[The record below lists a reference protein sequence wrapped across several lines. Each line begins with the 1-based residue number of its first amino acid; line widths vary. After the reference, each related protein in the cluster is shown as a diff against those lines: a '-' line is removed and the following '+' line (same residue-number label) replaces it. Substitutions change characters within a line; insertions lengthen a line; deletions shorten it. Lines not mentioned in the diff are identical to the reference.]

1 MYTYIFFWSV
11 QFILRKNL
19 HHISPP
25 TEFLQEMCNEK
36 YVFCFN
42 FFSSFKLFHLSGKY
56 GTHQA
61 LSSWKVYMLAHFPFP
76 NLYLYLSKYLSNF
89 ARPPHRPRGYLY
101 SYNVGS
107 FLKTNIPVHIL
118 GQYVWSLHILIPFI
132 VFSSHCAKIDMP
144 GYS

>member
-1 MYTYIFFWSV
+1 MFLWEHLTLCAFNLYSYFNDKKKKKKQRKNDLNWCTRIYIFLKCTIYTSEK
-11 QFILRKNL
+11 LASHKP
-19 HHISPP
+19 PP
-25 TEFLQEMCNEK
+25 TEFLQEMCNEE

-101 SYNVGS
+101 IITKKINV
-107 FLKTNIPVHIL
+107 L
-118 GQYVWSLHILIPFI
+118 
-132 VFSSHCAKIDMP
+132 
-144 GYS
+144 